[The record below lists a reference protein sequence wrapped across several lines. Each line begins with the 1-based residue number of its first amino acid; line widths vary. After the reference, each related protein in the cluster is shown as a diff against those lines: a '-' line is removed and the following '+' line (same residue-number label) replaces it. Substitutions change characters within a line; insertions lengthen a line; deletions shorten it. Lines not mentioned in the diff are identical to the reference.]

1 MNKSDDGGVYGSMDS
16 FSELKAFLLEELR
29 KDCPPTSITLWFEP
43 MQILRITGT
52 EITLQFPDSRLPFVE
67 THYADLL
74 RDTVE
79 KIVGARM
86 DLRFVPESAQQES
99 PETESS
105 APAEAEAEPV
115 VQKSN
120 AFTERFSPAYT
131 FESFIVGKS
140 NELAQMA
147 ALAVAET
154 PFTLHNPLYLYGQSG
169 LGKTHLLFAIINRLQ
184 QTHPEYRILYVT
196 GEEFTNELTEALAQK
211 SPVAFREK
219 YRNLDVL
226 LVDDIQFISG
236 KMAIQQEFFHTFE
249 ALFQKRKQLIIT
261 SDVSPDRINKLEDR
275 LQSRFSMGLV
285 ADIQPPDLELRTAIC
300 RRKALDYQFDLGY
313 DVLTY
318 LAEHITKNIRLIDG
332 AIKKLRAYCLLNGGK
347 CTVSTAERVLQE
359 FLRSKEDEDN
369 LVEKIFDYTCRK
381 FVVSKEDL
389 VGPRRTAN
397 IAFARHFA
405 IYLVRKKTS
414 LTIKQIAEL
423 FNRKD
428 HTSVLNSIN
437 VIERRIRTDSIFARD
452 LAIVLDELTI

>member
-1 MNKSDDGGVYGSMDS
+1 MGGVYGPMDS
-16 FSELKAFLLEELR
+16 FSELKSFLLEELG

-43 MQILRITGT
+43 MEILQVTGT

-67 THYADLL
+67 THYSELL
-74 RDTVE
+74 RKTVA
-79 KIVGARM
+79 KVVGADM
-86 DLRFVPESAQQES
+86 ELRFVPASAQQEVS
-99 PETESS
+99 KPEPTAPVEPEST
-105 APAEAEAEPV
+105 
-115 VQKSN
+115 VQKSDT
-120 AFTERFSPAYT
+120 FSERFNPTYT

-184 QTHPEYRILYVT
+184 KTHPEYRILYVT

-211 SPVAFREK
+211 SPMAFREK

-261 SDVSPDRINKLEDR
+261 SDVSPDRINNLEDR
-275 LQSRFSMGLV
+275 LQGRFSMGLV

-300 RRKALDYQFDLGY
+300 RRKALDYQFDLDY
-313 DVLTY
+313 EVLTY

-347 CTVSTAERVLQE
+347 CTVTTAERVLQE
-359 FLRSKEDEDN
+359 FFRSKEDEEN
-369 LVEKIFDYTCRK
+369 LVDKIFNYSCKK

-389 VGPRRTAN
+389 IGPRRTAN

-452 LAIVLDELTI
+452 LAIVLDELSV